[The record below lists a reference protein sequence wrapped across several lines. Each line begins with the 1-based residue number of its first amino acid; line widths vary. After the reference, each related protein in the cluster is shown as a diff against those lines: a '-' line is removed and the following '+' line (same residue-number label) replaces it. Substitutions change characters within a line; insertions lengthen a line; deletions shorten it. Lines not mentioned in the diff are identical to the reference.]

1 MSTESSAPAI
11 TLGQCVRRKHDP
23 LKALGF
29 VLAIVFREP
38 RELLVRWKRWDREL
52 RARRGRRP
60 CIVGPC
66 NA

>member
-38 RELLVRWKRWDREL
+38 RELLVRWNDGTASFEREEAVVL
-52 RARRGRRP
+52 AL
-60 CIVGPC
+60 
-66 NA
+66 